1 MPTDREDLID
11 ALVQEMPRYISASV
25 RYQIAVADQLGM
37 PLADVH
43 AVGALLEIGPA
54 GVRALA
60 DLMGMTTGAVTRL
73 VDRLEQGG
81 FVRREP
87 DPADRRRVVLRVVP
101 ERVRDISRFY
111 ESMGAR
117 WQRQVEEYTD
127 AELRFL
133 VGFLR
138 RGRESARAETA
149 QLRAEGRPHATRRH
163 RGKP

>member
-1 MPTDREDLID
+1 MTTDREGLVD

-43 AVGALLEIGPA
+43 AVGALLELGPA

-73 VDRLEQGG
+73 VDRLERGG

-87 DPADRRRVVLRVVP
+87 DPTDRRRVVVRVVP

-111 ESMGAR
+111 DSMGDR
-117 WQRQVEEYTD
+117 WQRRVAEYAD
-127 AELRFL
+127 DELRFL
-133 VGFLR
+133 VEFLR
-138 RGRESARAETA
+138 RGREDARIETA
-149 QLRAEGRPHATRRH
+149 HLRATGRPHATRRH
-163 RGKP
+163 RGDP